1 MTLRVAIVH
10 YDASNNRSI
19 HELVRAL
26 AGGIQGQGHDVTL
39 IDACREVGVSLT
51 SFAYIVVGVVADSLM
66 SKSIPEPLVTF
77 LRSAGHLSG
86 KRSYAFVA
94 KGGLRKR
101 RVLSSLM
108 KAMEMEGMFLKK
120 SDILVKSAEA
130 AIVGSR
136 LHINRP

>member
-1 MTLRVAIVH
+1 VK
-10 YDASNNRSI
+10 
-19 HELVRAL
+19 AL
-26 AGGIQGQGHDVTL
+26 SGGIQSQGHDAVL

-51 SFAYIVVGVVADSLM
+51 PFDYIVVGVLADSLL
-66 SKSIPEPLVTF
+66 SKFIPEPLVAF

-94 KGGLRKR
+94 QGGLRKR

-108 KAMEMEGMFLKK
+108 KAMEKEGMYLKK

-130 AIVGSR
+130 AAIGSR
-136 LHINRP
+136 LHINKPMTS